1 MNNKAPF
8 LLLMTGFLLLLL
20 APGLSLG
27 AAAKKAVSE
36 KEKKPDEI
44 HMTAEKLTYDD
55 KKKFVRLINNV
66 RVTYGDTIMTS
77 QKAEFDGVTKIGHF
91 MGGVKLWQPGNVLT
105 GDRMDAYYAEKR
117 GVLTG
122 HVRAILEEGGTKPG
136 KKEAPSPGKAKK
148 DDQGPVLMTCQE
160 IEFFWEAR
168 EGVAKQ
174 NVKMWRKEKTA
185 YADTVHYSQNSDLV
199 TMEGNVRFERSKN
212 DWLVCPEAYFD
223 LKTETFVARGGV
235 EGNVEMQ
242 KEKPKKELETPDD
255 DRIITPPLDVL
266 EEDVFIKE
274 IPPEFQRQI
283 QERTEHPLKGGK

>member
-1 MNNKAPF
+1 MRYTIPFF
-8 LLLMTGFLLLLL
+8 LLIAGLFVSVHICGASL
-20 APGLSLG
+20 AAEKDK
-27 AAAKKAVSE
+27 AAAGK
-36 KEKKPDEI
+36 KKPDEI
-44 HMTAEKLTYDD
+44 HMTAEKLTYDE
-55 KKKFVRLINNV
+55 KKKIARLINNV

-77 QKAEFDGVTKIGHF
+77 QKAEFDGVAKIGHF
-91 MGGVKLWQPGNVLT
+91 TGGVKLWQPGNVLT

-117 GVLTG
+117 GVLSG
-122 HVRAILEEGGTKPG
+122 HVRAIMEQRG
-136 KKEAPSPGKAKK
+136 GKAVKTASPTK
-148 DDQGPVLMTCQE
+148 AQDEGPVLMTCEE

-168 EGVAKQ
+168 EGVAKR

-235 EGNVEMQ
+235 EGNVALQ
-242 KEKPKKELETPDD
+242 KEKEKKGKELPGD
-255 DRIITPPLDVL
+255 DRIIAPSLDTI

-274 IPPEFQRQI
+274 IPPEFQRQRE
-283 QERTEHPLKGGK
+283 ERIEKSGKGRN